1 MLSICVFLSIIFFS
15 LNQVLLAAKQNQQQN
30 LLEAVFWELKPLLYL
45 ENGTYKGMY
54 ESIFSRGHGFCDL
67 HKGAMGIMGV
77 HEKRRLTNRTVF
89 LEFLQKLIKGDIKDG
104 EGVLEGINKSQLV
117 LGPIVKPFDMLN
129 LSKSGFQVFE
139 VALSNNLAVFVS
151 RDKISLISKILHG
164 ISKSRPVFLIA
175 VMGSIICCV
184 AIWFVERNLN
194 HDFSK
199 TFTTGCGS
207 AFWWSMASMTTVG
220 YGDLVPKS
228 PIGRLF
234 SLCWIFFGVLLG
246 CLMTATMSDAVSSVD
261 FISIKNQR
269 VAVLEDS
276 YESMIVETQHM
287 GVVVPAKSY
296 QHILDMVRRDEV
308 YAGVIVDKVAAWMQ
322 LEMHHENKISHNPIA
337 IVKTISGS
345 VHFMIMMSTPATDAV
360 KGFINCMY
368 RFEEEV
374 YTYSIDL
381 YNKYLFLQTIF
392 INENLYEMF
401 EHDMRFRSVVILF
414 FVLMMLGL
422 TYDFVRWL
430 RSDRTNH
437 DDLVSTIKKHIQWF
451 FGCREAFV
459 EEKKDWTEDLLSKV
473 YQERI

>member
-1 MLSICVFLSIIFFS
+1 MALVCVFLTMILS
-15 LNQVLLAAKQNQQQN
+15 LNQYALAVRQNHQNN
-30 LLEAVFWELKPLLYL
+30 LLEAVFWELKPFLYL

-54 ESIFSRGHGFCDL
+54 ESIFSRGHGFCNPQ
-67 HKGAMGIMGV
+67 HGAMGI
-77 HEKRRLTNRTVF
+77 HEKRRLVNRTVF
-89 LEFLQKLIKGDIKDG
+89 QEFLQKLIKGDLKDG

-151 RDKISLISKILHG
+151 RYKISLISKILYG

-194 HDFSK
+194 NDFSK

-234 SLCWIFFGVLLG
+234 ALCWIFFGVLLG

-261 FISIKNQR
+261 FISIKGQR

-276 YESMIVETQHM
+276 YESLIVETQHM
-287 GVVVPAKSY
+287 GIVVHAKSY
-296 QHILDMVRRDEV
+296 DEVLDMVRRGEV

-322 LEMHHENKISHNPIA
+322 LEMHRENKISHNPIS

-345 VHFMIMMSTPATDAV
+345 VHFMIMMRSPATEV
-360 KGFINCMY
+360 TKNFINCMY
-368 RFEEEV
+368 RREEEV

-381 YNKYLFLQTIF
+381 YNKYLFVQTIF

-401 EHDMRFRSVVILF
+401 EHDIRFRSVVILF
-414 FVLMMLGL
+414 LVLMTLGL
-422 TYDFVRWL
+422 SYDLVRWL
-430 RSDRTNH
+430 RSDH
-437 DDLVSTIKKHIQWF
+437 DNRDDVATIIKKHIQWF
-451 FGCREAFV
+451 FGFREV
-459 EEKKDWTEDLLSKV
+459 YEKKNWTEDLLSKL
-473 YQERI
+473 YKNGRHISSR